1 MGKNN
6 KFTISKSNQ
15 DIKLDVARRITDWD
29 GCILNKE
36 ILKKLKVDA
45 VVRISL
51 HVSKKSNY
59 RPKLESDSPYVN
71 IQEIKGK
78 YILGKILDMY
88 RHESENHYPLRTGEH
103 LWFQPHNVIEI
114 PLLQFADA
122 ANAESRSGNAANA
135 ESSPNFNNFRTNEY
149 VCYTGP
155 LETVNYDSESS
166 DESEDSESDSGNDN
180 SESIDMDKF
189 DCRIPLLRKRK
200 Q

>member
-36 ILKKLKVDA
+36 ILKKLKVDV

-71 IQEIKGK
+71 IREIKGK
-78 YILGKILDMY
+78 YILGKILDMH
-88 RHESENHYPLRTGEH
+88 RHESENYYPLRTGEH
-103 LWFQPHNVIEI
+103 LWFQQHNIIEL
-114 PLLQFADA
+114 PLRQFPDA
-122 ANAESRSGNAANA
+122 ANDDSC
-135 ESSPNFNNFRTNEY
+135 PNFNNFRTNEY

-166 DESEDSESDSGNDN
+166 DESEDSESDSENDN

-189 DCRIPLLRKRK
+189 DCRIPLLRKK
-200 Q
+200 K